1 MARSE
6 VTRLLHDYSEGNE
19 EAMENLL
26 PLIYQDLKRIA
37 RNHLRLERDGH
48 TLCTTALVHE
58 SYLNLVDGSRLGVRD
73 RAHFFAVASR
83 MMRNILVDH
92 ARARSAAKR
101 GGDRIRVTLTPQSAA
116 ERPDTSPE
124 MIALDDALV
133 RLGKEDPRAEKVVT
147 CKIFGG
153 MTTRETAEA
162 LQVSTRTVEKDWM
175 VARAFLHRELD
186 D

>member
-1 MARSE
+1 MGRSR
-6 VTRLLHDYSEGNE
+6 VTALLLDYSEGNE
-19 EAMENLL
+19 DALEDLL

-58 SYLNLVDGSRLGVRD
+58 SYLNMVDGAPLGVRD

-83 MMRNILVDH
+83 VMRNILVDH

-101 GGDRIRVTLTPQSAA
+101 GGDRIRVTLTPRSAA
-116 ERPDTSPE
+116 ELPEASPD
-124 MIALDDALV
+124 MIALDDALK
-133 RLGKEDPRAEKVVT
+133 RLGEEDPRAEKVVT

-162 LQVSTRTVEKDWM
+162 LRVSTRTVEKDWM
-175 VARAFLHRELD
+175 VARAFLHGELD

>member
-1 MARSE
+1 MRGSE
-6 VTRLLHDYSEGNE
+6 ITALLVSYSEGDD
-19 EAMENLL
+19 EALKELL

-58 SYLNLVDGSRLGVRD
+58 SYLNMVDGAHLGVRD

-83 MMRNILVDH
+83 VMRNILVDH

-101 GGDRIRVTLTPQSAA
+101 GGDRIRVTLTPRSASESPEA
-116 ERPDTSPE
+116 SPE
-124 MIALDDALV
+124 MIALDDALR
-133 RLGKEDPRAEKVVT
+133 RLGSRDPRAEQVVT

-175 VARAFLHRELD
+175 VARAFLHRELEA
-186 D
+186 